1 MAERKII
8 RLGRFGSLFVVA
20 VMSLAAVHLGS
31 TTSSAGEAREFH
43 QAVAD
48 AYGHYREAYFY
59 VSRGN
64 ASVAAFELEPLDEKW
79 RGVMD
84 RFAGNPPDTYAA
96 DLEWGAALEEI
107 DKRVKDGLAA
117 AMAGDAEAA
126 KGHLK
131 PIRRVLVDL
140 RRRNNV
146 FLFADYVE
154 EANSA
159 FRKLFYFRRHPPDFD
174 NGREV
179 DALRQALTVT
189 IQWYSKTRDNAPV
202 AIANDEQFKRLI
214 KDSLYYL
221 DRIWLAID
229 EKNQEAVVN
238 ILRRVVS
245 SDKLLW
251 LRFG

>member
-1 MAERKII
+1 MVTT
-8 RLGRFGSLFVVA
+8 L
-20 VMSLAAVHLGS
+20 SLAALHLGS
-31 TTSSAGEAREFH
+31 TASNAGETQEFH

-59 VSRGN
+59 VSRGG
-64 ASVAAFELEPLDEKW
+64 ASVAAFELEPLVEKW
-79 RGVMD
+79 RAVMD

-96 DLEWGAALEEI
+96 DPEWSAALEEI
-107 DKRVKDGLAA
+107 DKRARDGLAA
-117 AMAGDAEAA
+117 ALAGDAEAA
-126 KGHLK
+126 KGHLM

-159 FRKLFYFRRHPPDFD
+159 FRKLFYFRRHPPDFA
-174 NGREV
+174 NESQV

-189 IQWYSKTRDNAPV
+189 IQWYSKTRDNAPL

-214 KDSLYYL
+214 TDSLYYL
-221 DRIWLAID
+221 DRIWLAIND
-229 EKNQEAVVN
+229 KKPETVVS